1 MRQPEAV
8 RYPVIISIV
17 ACRACVSAAVPKDLG
32 PVRWPGRR
40 AVVALPE
47 HLDVPNT
54 GQIGEALLPVISG
67 DGRARPVEQGPP
79 REAAT

>member
-1 MRQPEAV
+1 
-8 RYPVIISIV
+8 
-17 ACRACVSAAVPKDLG
+17 VSEDLG

-67 DGRARPVEQGPP
+67 DGRAGPVEQGPP

>member
-1 MRQPEAV
+1 VFE
-8 RYPVIISIV
+8 
-17 ACRACVSAAVPKDLG
+17 DLG

-47 HLDVPNT
+47 HIDVPNA
-54 GQIGEALLPVISG
+54 GQIGGELLPVISG
-67 DGRARPVEQGPP
+67 DGRAGPVDQGPP

>member
-1 MRQPEAV
+1 
-8 RYPVIISIV
+8 
-17 ACRACVSAAVPKDLG
+17 VSEDLG

-47 HLDVPNT
+47 HLDVRNT
-54 GQIGEALLPVISG
+54 GQIGGALLPVISG
-67 DGRARPVEQGPP
+67 DGQAGPVEQGLP